1 MTTTTN
7 KLEQLEAKLKE
18 AQAAYDQEAQHS
30 TGAHIAFVAAGNL
43 TRGAYH
49 KLLNH
54 RKTLSKLGKRLEKLR
69 LSVKLAKGTPLTMQ
83 DVEVARMYLP
93 LREYQEFNE
102 SNPQKTVG
110 MVADFVKGFW
120 RGHIF
125 VDYGRNVAVREKGSK
140 LVYMTSDFDKL
151 MQTIS

>member
-1 MTTTTN
+1 MTTKTN
-7 KLEQLEAKLKE
+7 KLAQLEAKLNE

-54 RKTLSKLGKRLEKLR
+54 RETLSKLGKRLEKLR
-69 LSVKLAKGTPLTMQ
+69 LSVKLAKGTPLTLQ

-140 LVYMTSDFDKL
+140 LVYMTSDFDRLIK
-151 MQTIS
+151 TIS

>member
-1 MTTTTN
+1 MKTSN
-7 KLEQLEAKLKE
+7 KLAKLEAKLNE
-18 AQAAYDQEAQHS
+18 AQAAYDQEAHHS

-43 TRGAYH
+43 TRGSYH

-54 RKTLSKLGKRLEKLR
+54 RETLSKLGKRLEKLR
-69 LSVKLAKGTPLTMQ
+69 MAVQLAKCKPLTLH

-93 LREYQEFNE
+93 LREYQEFSD
-102 SNPQKTVG
+102 SNPQKTVE

-125 VDYGRNVAVREKGSK
+125 VDYGRNIAVRENGSK
-140 LVYMTSDFDKL
+140 LVYMTSDLNKL